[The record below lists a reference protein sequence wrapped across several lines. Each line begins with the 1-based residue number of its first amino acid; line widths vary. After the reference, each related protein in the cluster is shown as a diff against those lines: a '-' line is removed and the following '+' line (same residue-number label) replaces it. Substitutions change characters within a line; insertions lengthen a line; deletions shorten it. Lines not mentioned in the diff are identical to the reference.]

1 MTKANKIITG
11 ILGGS
16 FDPVHLGHIKLAQ
29 SAIESGKV
37 DEVFFIPAS
46 QAPLRDAPTRVSP
59 SQRLDMLKIALSNFE
74 YPFQIEECEIER
86 GEISYAIDTA
96 KFLTEKYPNRQF
108 KWIVGADHIGKLR
121 KWKDIDTLAQ
131 MISFICAKR
140 IEFNAD
146 TTQLPPSVKL
156 EFFDFTPIAHSSTKI
171 RQNLADGKRNLFML
185 DQNVEKFILK
195 NKLYNT

>member
-59 SQRLDMLKIALSNFE
+59 SQRLDMLKIALS
-74 YPFQIEECEIER
+74 I
-86 GEISYAIDTA
+86 
-96 KFLTEKYPNRQF
+96 
-108 KWIVGADHIGKLR
+108 
-121 KWKDIDTLAQ
+121 
-131 MISFICAKR
+131 
-140 IEFNAD
+140 
-146 TTQLPPSVKL
+146 
-156 EFFDFTPIAHSSTKI
+156 
-171 RQNLADGKRNLFML
+171 
-185 DQNVEKFILK
+185 
-195 NKLYNT
+195 

>member
-131 MISFICAKR
+131 MVSFICAKR